1 MAGPYPFS
9 FRAAILKMMAGL
21 VVVSMC
27 APARLALAT
36 MHCACEP
43 QNTRTKAS
51 CDGVLLT
58 VFESPCVAVR
68 TARYT

>member
-27 APARLALAT
+27 AAARFALGT

-51 CDGVLLT
+51 WLGVLVT
-58 VFESPCVAVR
+58 VFESP
-68 TARYT
+68 